1 MITIILLALCGIV
14 LLYLGFAKSG
24 KMLLPVAMI
33 SVVAVLAGSIYDLYC
48 HDFDSIMSGMMK
60 INISAIA
67 FIVIILV
74 STLLLLPFS
83 RAYAEK
89 KDVHLAEYY
98 ALILFSLIGAVM
110 MITYENFIML
120 FLGVEILSISMY
132 ILTGSDKRNL
142 LSNEASL
149 KYFLMGAFATG
160 IMLFGFALVY
170 GASGSFVLSEIAA
183 DSGVAGNPLMKIG
196 TLMIVIGIA
205 FKVGAAPFHFWTPDV
220 YDGSPTLFTAFMS
233 TVVKTAGFAA
243 FYKLIN
249 GALIHTQDD
258 WFHTVLVMTYL
269 TIAIGNVLAV
279 PQRSMKRMLAYSS
292 ISHAGYLM
300 IAIVTLSDSSLSAIL
315 FYSAAYSIATIAAFG
330 ILMQVSAQ
338 RGGQEDFE
346 AFNGLAR
353 SNPFLAFVM
362 TVSMC
367 SLAGIPLTAGFFGKF
382 FILTGALTNGLI
394 ILVIFAV
401 VNSAIGIYYYFRVVI
416 SMYMKE
422 PSGAAITTYR
432 STNFILFV
440 AVLLTIL
447 FGIYPDTGSYLLYWM
462 HDIHTSITGRQ

>member
-1 MITIILLALCGIV
+1 MITIIILALCGI
-14 LLYLGFAKSG
+14 LLLFLGFAKSG
-24 KMLLPVAMI
+24 KMLLPAAML
-33 SVVAVLAGSIYDLYC
+33 SVVAALGGSVYDLYT
-48 HDFDSIMSGMMK
+48 HDFDMLMSGMME
-60 INISAIA
+60 IHRSSFA

-74 STLLLLPFS
+74 TTLLILPFS

-98 ALILFSLIGAVM
+98 GLILFSLIGAIM

-132 ILTGSDKRNL
+132 ILAGSDKRNL

-160 IMLFGFALVY
+160 ILLFGFALVY

-183 DSGVAGNPLMKIG
+183 DSGMAGNPMMKIG
-196 TLMIVIGIA
+196 TLLIVIGIA
-205 FKVGAAPFHFWTPDV
+205 FKIGAAPFHFWTPDV
-220 YDGSPTLFTAFMS
+220 YDGTPTLFTSFMS

-243 FYKLIN
+243 FYKLIS
-249 GALIHTQDD
+249 GALQYTQDD
-258 WFHTVLVMTYL
+258 WFHTLLVMTYL

-292 ISHAGYLM
+292 ISHAGYLL
-300 IAIVTLSDSSLSAIL
+300 IAIITLSDSSLPSIL
-315 FYSAAYSIATIAAFG
+315 FYSAAYSIATVAAFG

-338 RGGQEDFE
+338 RGLNDFE
-346 AFNGLAR
+346 AFNGLGR
-353 SNPFLAFVM
+353 TNPYLAFVM
-362 TVSMC
+362 TVAMC

-382 FILTGALTNGLI
+382 YIFAGALDNGLI

-422 PSGAAITTYR
+422 PTGEKIITHN
-432 STNFILFV
+432 STNLILALAAF
-440 AVLLTIL
+440 LTIL
-447 FGIYPDTGSYLLYWM
+447 FGVYPDAGSYMLYWLNEISASM
-462 HDIHTSITGRQ
+462 MGHR